1 MTIQDLKNGTP
12 FIYDHIVYN
21 LQEMNGENWIIA
33 SHNMYVASI
42 RTIGTKRIE
51 YFTFVLGK
59 RVNGIINIKD
69 CKEVT
74 E

>member
-12 FIYDHIVYN
+12 FMYDNSVYN
-21 LQEMNGENWIIA
+21 LEEMNGENWIITR
-33 SHNMYVASI
+33 HNMYVASI

-59 RVNGIINIKD
+59 RVSGIINIKD